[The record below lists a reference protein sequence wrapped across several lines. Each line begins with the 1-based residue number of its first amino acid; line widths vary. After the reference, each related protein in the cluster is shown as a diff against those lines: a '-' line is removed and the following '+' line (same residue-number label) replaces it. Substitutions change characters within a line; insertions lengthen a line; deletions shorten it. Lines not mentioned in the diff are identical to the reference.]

1 MTGAR
6 GQWEWEMERDLEEK
20 QRGKG
25 GKENY
30 NKRE

>member
-6 GQWEWEMERDLEEK
+6 GQWEWDIERDLEEK
-20 QRGKG
+20 QRER
-25 GKENY
+25 KENY